1 MKRAFAVA
9 LLVLSWIFGTTVQAL
24 DAPTGR
30 VLLTV
35 SGAISATNAE
45 GIAEFDRD
53 MLEALQWRE
62 IESFT
67 AFTEGPQKFAG
78 PTLRSLLDALG
89 VSGGTLLATAVD
101 DYTLEIPVSDAD
113 EFSVI
118 LALSHNGK
126 SMRVRDKGPIWVVY
140 PATEEQAAQ
149 RKFYVSMIWQL
160 VSIEVRP

>member
-9 LLVLSWIFGTTVQAL
+9 LLVLTWIFGTTVQAL

-35 SGAISATNAE
+35 SGAISETNA
-45 GIAEFDRD
+45 GDVAEFDRD
-53 MLEALQWRE
+53 MLAALDWRE

-67 AFTEGPQKFAG
+67 AFTEGPQNFAG

-89 VSGGTLLATAVD
+89 VTGGTLLATAVD

-140 PATEEQAAQ
+140 PATEEQAPQ